1 MLSDW
6 KRSTQLA
13 ALWFQRRLLPSW
25 TEQRK
30 GDEKDDS
37 DSSTTGE
44 SKLREEGESEWE
56 LNSAVSTHESQLN

>member
-1 MLSDW
+1 L
-6 KRSTQLA
+6 QLCGSKDG
-13 ALWFQRRLLPSW
+13 FCLLGLNRGK
-25 TEQRK
+25 EMRK
-30 GDEKDDS
+30 NDS